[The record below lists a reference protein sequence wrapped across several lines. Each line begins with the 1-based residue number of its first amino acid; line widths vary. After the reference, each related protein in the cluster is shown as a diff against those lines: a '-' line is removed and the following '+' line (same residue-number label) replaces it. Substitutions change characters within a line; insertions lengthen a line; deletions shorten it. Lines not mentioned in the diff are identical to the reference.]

1 MKFSKYDR
9 LLYIL
14 NLLRSRRNL
23 NAASL
28 ARECGVTERT
38 IYRDIVSLSE
48 ANVPIYY
55 DNGYKY
61 ASGNFLPPLNFDIDE
76 YLTLV
81 KALETS
87 PLAQAGHSRK
97 LIKSIRGKIEA
108 VLSPVVKKQK
118 LYTRSPTD
126 VNIRTTLSE
135 RLSEEHLSLLEKS
148 ILNHKVIRLSYDS
161 IDSGRTER
169 EVDPYFLIF
178 IERAFYLVGFCH
190 LRRDQRTFRADR
202 ILSLEVTGQTF
213 IPRKNID
220 PHDYFE
226 DSWGIFRGEPIAVE
240 ILFTGRAARIVR
252 LGRHHPKEKVTI
264 QKDGRVKY
272 AVTVNGHQEIAR
284 WIMGFGGEARVLK
297 PASLIKR
304 IRQLS
309 EDIRDNYR

>member
-87 PLAQAGHSRK
+87 PLAQAGQSRK
-97 LIKSIRGKIEA
+97 LIKSIRSKIEA
-108 VLSPVVKKQK
+108 VLSPTVKKQK
-118 LYTRSPTD
+118 LYRRSATD
-126 VNIRTTLSE
+126 IKIRTTHSE
-135 RLSEEHLSLLEKS
+135 RFSEEYLSLLEKG
-148 ILNHKVIRLSYDS
+148 ILNNEVVRLSYDS
-161 IDSGRTER
+161 IDSGRTDRAVE
-169 EVDPYFLIF
+169 PYFLIF
-178 IERAFYLVGFCH
+178 TERAFYLVGYCH
-190 LRRDQRTFRADR
+190 LRRELRTFRVDR
-202 ILSLEVTGQTF
+202 ILFLELTGDKF

-220 PHDYFE
+220 PQDYFE
-226 DSWGIFRGEPIAVE
+226 DSWGIFKGEPIEVE

-272 AVTVNGHQEIAR
+272 AVKVNGHQEIAR

-297 PASLIKR
+297 PVSLIRR
-304 IRQLS
+304 IMKLS
-309 EDIRDNYR
+309 EDIRGNYR